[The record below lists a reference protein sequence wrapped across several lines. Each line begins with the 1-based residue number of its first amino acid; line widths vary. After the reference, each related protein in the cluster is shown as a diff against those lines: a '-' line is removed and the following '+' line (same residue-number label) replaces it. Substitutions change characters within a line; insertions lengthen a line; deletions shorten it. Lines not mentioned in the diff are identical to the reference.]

1 MAIAI
6 DARRWRLVVFDWDG
20 TLMDSTAQIIEAA
33 ARAISQLGLPQRP
46 ANEIREIIGL
56 GLRDCWQRLFPEVA
70 AEHFMPFIEAY
81 RNHYLS
87 AELGG
92 PQPFQST
99 ERTLARL
106 SDDGFQLAVA
116 TGKSRAGLER
126 DLGRTGLGRYFHAT
140 RTADD
145 CRAKPCPDMLT
156 EILATL
162 RAEASAAVMVGDT
175 EWDLEM
181 ARRAGVRAWRLPGAR
196 IRASGCCRC
205 PRQSASTGSTIC
217 RTGYRTG
224 SPSRPSAP
232 DSQMSG
238 RPTRPVGS
246 WLSMRSKSAMPND
259 SERKL
264 PAQS

>member
-1 MAIAI
+1 
-6 DARRWRLVVFDWDG
+6 VFDWDG

-33 ARAISQLGLPQRP
+33 ARAIGQLGLPQRP
-46 ANEIREIIGL
+46 ADAIREIIGL
-56 GLRDCWQRLFPEVA
+56 GLRDSWQRLFPDVA

-87 AELGG
+87 AELAG
-92 PQPFQST
+92 PLPFGST

-126 DLGRTGLGRYFHAT
+126 DLERTGLGRYFHAT

-156 EILATL
+156 EILGAL
-162 RAEASAAVMVGDT
+162 RSEASATVMVGDT

-181 ARRAGVRAWRLPGAR
+181 ARRAGVTGVAVAWGAHTRERLLPLSPAICLDGLD
-196 IRASGCCRC
+196 GL
-205 PRQSASTGSTIC
+205 PDWLQDGQS
-217 RTGYRTG
+217 
-224 SPSRPSAP
+224 
-232 DSQMSG
+232 
-238 RPTRPVGS
+238 
-246 WLSMRSKSAMPND
+246 
-259 SERKL
+259 E
-264 PAQS
+264 PAQRAGEPDERQADEAGGVLAVDALEKRNAQ